1 MKILVINGSPRGER
15 SNTLRLTRAFTR
27 GLCSAAPGS
36 EVEELD
42 LRCMN
47 LHECSGCFTCW
58 TKTPG
63 RCVHPDDMNGA
74 LLKYVEADALIF
86 SFPLYYFSLPSRLK
100 LFLDRTLP
108 LSLPVMNPDSP
119 YGGHPLRDERLLRKR
134 MALISTCG
142 FYTAEGNYGAVRAQF
157 DRLWGAGNYAALFCG
172 QGELFRRDQ
181 THPIV
186 LDLVSQR
193 LELLQRAGAEFAQ
206 GSVSAETAEAAA
218 QPLLPRQVFES
229 ATNASW
235 KVQK

>member
-15 SNTLRLTRAFTR
+15 SNTLRLARAFTR
-27 GLCSAAPGS
+27 GLCAAAPGS

-42 LRCMN
+42 LRGMN

-63 RCVHPDDMNGA
+63 RCIHPDDMNDA
-74 LLKYVEADALIF
+74 LLKYIEADALIF

-108 LSLPVMNPDSP
+108 LSLPVMYPDSP
-119 YGGHPLRDERLLRKR
+119 WGGHPLRDERLLRKR

-193 LELLQRAGAEFAQ
+193 LKLMGRAGAEFAQ
-206 GSVSAETAEAAA
+206 GSVSAETAAAVA

-235 KVQK
+235 KVQE

>member
-27 GLCSAAPGS
+27 GLCAAAPGS

-86 SFPLYYFSLPSRLK
+86 SFPLYYFSLPSRC
-100 LFLDRTLP
+100 R
-108 LSLPVMNPDSP
+108 
-119 YGGHPLRDERLLRKR
+119 
-134 MALISTCG
+134 
-142 FYTAEGNYGAVRAQF
+142 
-157 DRLWGAGNYAALFCG
+157 
-172 QGELFRRDQ
+172 
-181 THPIV
+181 
-186 LDLVSQR
+186 
-193 LELLQRAGAEFAQ
+193 
-206 GSVSAETAEAAA
+206 
-218 QPLLPRQVFES
+218 
-229 ATNASW
+229 
-235 KVQK
+235 

>member
-74 LLKYVEADALIF
+74 LLKYVEADVLIF

-142 FYTAEGNYGAVRAQF
+142 FYTAEGN
-157 DRLWGAGNYAALFCG
+157 
-172 QGELFRRDQ
+172 
-181 THPIV
+181 
-186 LDLVSQR
+186 
-193 LELLQRAGAEFAQ
+193 
-206 GSVSAETAEAAA
+206 
-218 QPLLPRQVFES
+218 
-229 ATNASW
+229 
-235 KVQK
+235 